1 VKCQNETIIKDLT
14 ISVINEK
21 SFSNYDNY
29 HPNDSTGHFVFV
41 LQSGHNYNIEF
52 KIDDLITYDTIRVP
66 ENEKGIQE
74 YTKIVKISEK
84 EITISDGVEVGNDI
98 IDNQDLSNLN
108 NNNQSTLQGFEP
120 QKTSKLET
128 GFKTSVSFDV
138 KLPVEENKEA
148 NDTSEKHILFHDNI
162 YFKSESSDLTN
173 HEKVKLNKLIIELKN
188 NPSWT
193 INSIGHTDNKGSIR
207 YNQILSTLR
216 SESVKTYI
224 CNRGINYKRVHT
236 VGKGETLPI
245 AENVAA
251 DGSDNPT
258 GSAANRRVEIQIIK

>member
-1 VKCQNETIIKDLT
+1 M
-14 ISVINEK
+14 
-21 SFSNYDNY
+21 
-29 HPNDSTGHFVFV
+29 
-41 LQSGHNYNIEF
+41 
-52 KIDDLITYDTIRVP
+52 
-66 ENEKGIQE
+66 
-74 YTKIVKISEK
+74 
-84 EITISDGVEVGNDI
+84 DGVEVGNDI
-98 IDNQDLSNLN
+98 IDNQELN
-108 NNNQSTLQGFEP
+108 NLANINQSTLQGFEP
-120 QKTSKLET
+120 QKKSNIDT

-138 KLPVEENKEA
+138 KQTIEETKE
-148 NDTSEKHILFHDNI
+148 TVSVEKHIIFYDNVHI
-162 YFKSESSDLTN
+162 KSESSDITN
-173 HEKVKLNKLIIELKN
+173 HEKVKLDKLIIELKK
-188 NPSWT
+188 NPTWT
-193 INSIGHTDNKGSIR
+193 INSIGHTDSKGSIR